1 MQPNQSINLRPIGDY
16 FTVADSLPVQLTP
29 VAVDSVPSEQALHSE
44 IPELFKL
51 CSELAGSDQS
61 ALQRV
66 RSENPNSPA
75 LVDALALINQRMGMM
90 LGYLLSQTHGNEYA
104 LTDHEFGGGGFRGNS
119 DSRWTV
125 GDTFQANLIFREE
138 SLAIYCYVECTES
151 ETISDDNYQATFQ
164 FAQIREQDHEHVIRH
179 SLHSQTRHLKARAEQ
194 RKQSSKSENSE
205 R

>member
-1 MQPNQSINLRPIGDY
+1 
-16 FTVADSLPVQLTP
+16 
-29 VAVDSVPSEQALHSE
+29 
-44 IPELFKL
+44 
-51 CSELAGSDQS
+51 
-61 ALQRV
+61 
-66 RSENPNSPA
+66 
-75 LVDALALINQRMGMM
+75 M

-104 LTDHEFGGGGFRGNS
+104 LTAHEFGGGGFRVNS
-119 DSRWTV
+119 DTRWTV